1 MEEDYK
7 ITHFNFFI
15 SMKSIK
21 SPLLSMKLD
30 WFNVNAA
37 KIEIEKKLPTFI
49 FSNKLDCVTMLNEV
63 AIDIHYIPESFDT

>member
-37 KIEIEKKLPTFI
+37 KIEIEKKLP
-49 FSNKLDCVTMLNEV
+49 L
-63 AIDIHYIPESFDT
+63 